1 VTTARGERLLTP
13 AFLLLIA
20 TGTCYFVAFGMVV
33 PVLPRFVEGP
43 LHGSDLAVGITFGAF
58 GAGAVLLRPVAG
70 RIGDRRG
77 RKVLILAGA
86 LIAAIA
92 TATYFLVD
100 DVPLLVVARMG
111 QGVGE
116 AAFWVG
122 IATSVAD
129 LTPEARRG
137 EGMSYFSVA
146 LYSGT
151 AFGPVVGELVLDSGG
166 YDRVWLVATA
176 LFVGAALLGLVCPD
190 VRPAERADAGSH
202 FFPRAAWVPG
212 AILFLGICGI
222 VGFSAFVPLY
232 GEDLDLDDVSI
243 VFLVFGVVTL
253 AIRLFG
259 ARLPDRLGPLTAVS
273 CAAVGIAGGLAIIA
287 VWSTVPGLFVGTVVM
302 AIGVAFLYP
311 GAMTLALMGVPE
323 NQRASVVGAVSMCF
337 DLAGAI
343 GALALG
349 AVASLTSLRGVFV
362 GGAVLAVVGLIVLR
376 SGLDPRVHEHGDPAR
391 PDEEL
396 HEPEITG

>member
-1 VTTARGERLLTP
+1 VTPAREERLLTP
-13 AFLLLIA
+13 AFLVLIA
-20 TGTCYFVAFGMVV
+20 TGTCYFTAFGMVV

-43 LHGSDLAVGITFGAF
+43 LGGGDVAVGITFGAF
-58 GAGAVLLRPVAG
+58 GLGAVALRPVAG
-70 RIGDRRG
+70 RIGDRSG

-86 LIAAIA
+86 LIAALA
-92 TATYFLVD
+92 SATYFLVD
-100 DVPLLVVARMG
+100 GVALLVLARMA

-146 LYSGT
+146 LYTGT
-151 AFGPVVGELVLDSGG
+151 AFGPVIGELVLDSGG

-176 LFVGAALLGLVCPD
+176 LFGAAALLGLGCPN
-190 VRPAERADAGSH
+190 VRPPSTGEARGR
-202 FFPRAAWVPG
+202 FFPRAAYVPG
-212 AILFLGICGI
+212 AVLFLGICGI

-232 GEDLDLDDVSI
+232 GEDLGLDDVSI

-259 ARLPDRLGPLTAVS
+259 ARLPDRLGPLRAIS
-273 CAAVGIAGGLAIIA
+273 FAMLGIAGGLAVIA
-287 VWSTVPGLFVGTVVM
+287 AWSSVVGLFVGTVVM

-323 NQRASVVGAVSMCF
+323 HQRASVVGAVSMCF

-343 GALALG
+343 GALTLG
-349 AVASLTSLRGVFV
+349 VIASLSGDRGVFV
-362 GGAVLAVVGLIVLR
+362 GGAVLSVIALVVLR
-376 SGLDPRVHEHGDPAR
+376 SGLDPRVHEHGAAAR
-391 PDEEL
+391 ADEEL
-396 HEPEITG
+396 HEPEITS

>member
-1 VTTARGERLLTP
+1 MTTARGERLLTP
-13 AFLLLIA
+13 AFLVLIA
-20 TGTCYFVAFGMVV
+20 TGTCYFAAFGMVV

-43 LHGSDLAVGITFGAF
+43 LNGSDLAVGITFGAF
-58 GAGAVLLRPVAG
+58 GAGAVLLRPLAG
-70 RIGDRRG
+70 RVGDRRG

-86 LIAAIA
+86 LIAALA
-92 TATYFLVD
+92 SATYFFVD

-122 IATSVAD
+122 IATSIAD
-129 LTPEARRG
+129 LSPESRRG
-137 EGMSYFSVA
+137 EGMSYYSVA

-151 AFGPVVGELVLDSGG
+151 AFGPVLGEVVLDSGG
-166 YDRVWLVATA
+166 YDRVWLVATV
-176 LFVGAALLGLVCPD
+176 LFAAAALLGLVCPD
-190 VRPAERADAGSH
+190 VRPAERAPAGSR
-202 FFPRAAWVPG
+202 FFPRAAYVPG

-232 GEDLDLDDVSI
+232 GEDLGLDDVSI

-259 ARLPDRLGPLTAVS
+259 ARLPDRLGPLLAVS
-273 CAAVGIAGGLAIIA
+273 CAAIGIAGGLATIA
-287 VWSTVPGLFVGTVVM
+287 LWESVVGLFVGTVVM

-323 NQRASVVGAVSMCF
+323 NQRAGVVGAVSMCF

-362 GGAVLAVVGLIVLR
+362 GGAALAVVALIVLR
-376 SGLDPRVHEHGDPAR
+376 SGLDPRVHQHGDPAR

>member
-1 VTTARGERLLTP
+1 MESTREERLLTP
-13 AFLLLIA
+13 AFLVLIA
-20 TGTCYFVAFGMVV
+20 TGTCYFTAFGMVV

-43 LHGSDLAVGITFGAF
+43 LNGSDVAVGITFGAF
-58 GAGAVLLRPVAG
+58 GLGAVALRPVAG

-86 LIAAIA
+86 LIAALA

-146 LYSGT
+146 LYAGT
-151 AFGPVVGELVLDSGG
+151 AFGPVLGELVLDSGG
-166 YDRVWLVATA
+166 YDRVWLAATA
-176 LFVGAALLGLVCPD
+176 LFVAAVLLGLVCPD
-190 VRPAERADAGSH
+190 VRPAHRADAGSR
-202 FFPRAAWVPG
+202 FFPRAAYVPG

-232 GEDLDLDDVSI
+232 GEELDLDDVSI

-259 ARLPDRLGPLTAVS
+259 ARLPDRLGPLRAVS
-273 CAAVGIAGGLAIIA
+273 CAALGIAAGLATIA
-287 VWSTVPGLFVGTVVM
+287 LWDTVAGLFTGTVVM
-302 AIGVAFLYP
+302 AVGVAFLYP

-337 DLAGAI
+337 DLAGAL
-343 GALALG
+343 GALTLG
-349 AVASLTSLRGVFV
+349 VVASLAGLRGVFV
-362 GGAVLAVVGLIVLR
+362 GGAALAVVALVVLR